1 MDLRSLN
8 YFSVVAEELNF
19 TRAAQRLNMSQPP
32 LSNQIKALEEELG
45 TQLFV
50 RGGRAL
56 QLTEA
61 GKLLYRRA
69 SQLLD
74 LAERTREEVSSLA
87 MGLSGT
93 MCLGSVAGLAPF
105 LAARW
110 ISGFREEYPLVRF
123 EIVNGSSDDV
133 IDQILRGYIELG
145 IIAAPYDSEHLEG
158 IPIGDEPWCAIM
170 SQRHPLAA
178 QPDEPLPLKA
188 LSGQPLIVPHRRSRI
203 DEIRSWFRLAGAEPN
218 IIGEHSNFVDVLA
231 MAHADVGI
239 SIFPQ
244 TTPEPMPGIVC
255 RRIVEPSHRARYLL
269 VRKRNTSMSELSQT
283 FLDFVLD
290 DLEAHPANLI
300 DTNSDGTQVPREK
313 T

>member
-1 MDLRSLN
+1 MDLRGLH

-45 TQLFV
+45 TPLFL
-50 RGGRAL
+50 RGGRGL

-69 SQLLD
+69 AQLLD
-74 LAERTREEVSSLA
+74 LAERTREEVGSLA
-87 MGLSGT
+87 MGLSGAL
-93 MCLGSVAGLAPF
+93 CFGSVAGLAPF

-110 ISGFREEYPLVRF
+110 LAGFREEYPLVRF
-123 EIVNGSSDDV
+123 EIVNGSSDD
-133 IDQILRGYIELG
+133 IIEQIQRGYIELG
-145 IIAAPYDSEHLEG
+145 LIAAPYDSEHLEG
-158 IPIGDEPWCAIM
+158 IPVGDEPWCAIM
-170 SQRHPLAA
+170 SDRNPLAA
-178 QPDEPLPLKA
+178 EPDAPLPLRELA
-188 LSGQPLIVPHRRSRI
+188 GRPLIVPHRRSRV
-203 DEIRSWFRLAGAEPN
+203 DEIRSWFRQAGAEPN

-244 TTPEPMPGIVC
+244 TAPETMPGIAC

-269 VRKRNTSMSELSQT
+269 VRKRNTSISELSQT
-283 FLDFVLD
+283 FLDYVTDYLQ
-290 DLEAHPANLI
+290 EHPADLLEGE
-300 DTNSDGTQVPREK
+300 SC
-313 T
+313 

>member
-45 TQLFV
+45 TLLFV
-50 RGGRAL
+50 RGSRGVA
-56 QLTEA
+56 LTEA
-61 GKLLYRRA
+61 GKLLYRRSA
-69 SQLLD
+69 QLLD
-74 LAERTREEVSSLA
+74 LAERTREEVGALA

-93 MCLGSVAGLAPF
+93 LCLGSVAGLAPF

-110 ISGFREEYPLVRF
+110 IAGFRGEFPLVRF
-123 EIVNGSSDDV
+123 EIVNGSSDDI
-133 IDQILRGYIELG
+133 IDQIQRGYMDLG

-158 IPIGDEPWCAIM
+158 IPVGDEPWCAIM
-170 SQRHPLAA
+170 SDRNPLAA
-178 QPDEPLPLKA
+178 EPDAPLPLRELA
-188 LSGQPLIVPHRRSRI
+188 GRPLIVPHRRSRV
-203 DEIRSWFRLAGAEPN
+203 DEIRSWFRQAGAEPN

-244 TTPEPMPGIVC
+244 TAPETMPGIVC

-269 VRKRNTSMSELSQT
+269 VRKRNTSISELSQT
-283 FLDFVLD
+283 FLDYVTDYLQ
-290 DLEAHPANLI
+290 EHPADLLEGE
-300 DTNSDGTQVPREK
+300 SC
-313 T
+313 